1 MDLTTPRQLG
11 RLLRDRR
18 QRASL
23 TQAGL
28 ADRLRLGR
36 QWVSEAEAG
45 SPGTTIGPLL
55 RALHA
60 VGVTLTVMRAAPDPE
75 AHAVVVPDVDA
86 ILKAARRAPAPAR
99 RPRRAVRKR

>member
-18 QRASL
+18 QQTGL

-28 ADRLRLGR
+28 AARLRLGR

-45 SPGTTIGPLL
+45 SSGTTIGPLL

-60 VGVTLTVMRAAPDPE
+60 VGVTLTVTRATPDPE
-75 AHAVVVPDVDA
+75 APAVMVPDVDS
-86 ILKAARRAPAPAR
+86 ILKAARQAPAPAR
-99 RPRRAVRKR
+99 RPR